1 MPRTRPAGVRR
12 TATGVVSGVGGA
24 GSGERIWVA
33 CSECFTFEQP
43 APSGQTAKA
52 SKKSETDARFV
63 PNPNRRARTD
73 FVARRAATMTEFD
86 GGRMFEHRKSLK
98 FNGESTQPLMVWR
111 LILSVPKK
119 SAGMGVPAWGGVEGF
134 PPLFF
139 RRRSRESAG
148 SPSEAKRRL
157 RDDLILDEA
166 RERSQVL
173 ALPGDPQLE
182 RIALV
187 LLFEHAKRG
196 ARGGYRAGVRVG
208 DFQRES
214 IGLGAGRAPA
224 RSVLFQTGTM
234 RSRSTPRSSSTSVAT
249 PRSSSTRGE
258 EASSTCSTMSASRIS
273 ASVERKDATSE
284 GGSLRTKP
292 TVSTNTT
299 PESRGGAP
307 RALLESSVAKSRSAA

>member
-52 SKKSETDARFV
+52 SKRSETDPRFV

-86 GGRMFEHRKSLK
+86 GGRTFEHRKSLK

-173 ALPGDPQLE
+173 ALPGDSQLE

-214 IGLGAGRAPA
+214 MGLGAGPGPDRAFEGVHA
-224 RSVLFQTGTM
+224 LTGQCGNADLAAVGP
-234 RSRSTPRSSSTSVAT
+234 RSRKIGLVPD
-249 PRSSSTRGE
+249 GN
-258 EASSTCSTMSASRIS
+258 
-273 ASVERKDATSE
+273 DAFR
-284 GGSLRTKP
+284 LD
-292 TVSTNTT
+292 
-299 PESRGGAP
+299 PEIIEHIGRDPPLFVDARRGGVEHVQHDVGVADLRER
-307 RALLESSVAKSRSAA
+307 RAEGRDQRGREL

>member
-139 RRRSRESAG
+139 PAPFQGISGLSVRGEVAGPRRPHPRRSARAIPG
-148 SPSEAKRRL
+148 SC
-157 RDDLILDEA
+157 
-166 RERSQVL
+166 
-173 ALPGDPQLE
+173 
-182 RIALV
+182 
-187 LLFEHAKRG
+187 
-196 ARGGYRAGVRVG
+196 
-208 DFQRES
+208 
-214 IGLGAGRAPA
+214 AP
-224 RSVLFQTGTM
+224 R
-234 RSRSTPRSSSTSVAT
+234 RSST
-249 PRSSSTRGE
+249 
-258 EASSTCSTMSASRIS
+258 
-273 ASVERKDATSE
+273 
-284 GGSLRTKP
+284 
-292 TVSTNTT
+292 
-299 PESRGGAP
+299 
-307 RALLESSVAKSRSAA
+307 